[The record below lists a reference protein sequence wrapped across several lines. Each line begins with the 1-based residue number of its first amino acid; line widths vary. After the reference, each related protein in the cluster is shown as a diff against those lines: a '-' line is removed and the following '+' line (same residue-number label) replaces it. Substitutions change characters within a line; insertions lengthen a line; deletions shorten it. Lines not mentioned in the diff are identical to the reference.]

1 MIGTLVNEF
10 LFYPLFRDW
19 LPSIL
24 KRIGIA
30 SFLSLVLSIV
40 FIIVQSFEVLHR
52 NEVINILSFMTSGLL
67 SNYFLCAM
75 LELVCAQAPYNMR
88 RLSAAY
94 NYGLKFFVL
103 YIIMQANI

>member
-10 LFYPLFRDW
+10 LIYPLFRDKF
-19 LPSIL
+19 PSIL

-40 FIIVQSFEVLHR
+40 FIMQSFEVLHR
-52 NEVINILSFMTSGLL
+52 NEVITVLSFVSKGLL
-67 SNYFLCAM
+67 SNFFFCAM

-88 RLSAAY
+88 RLFAACMR
-94 NYGLKFFVL
+94 VL
-103 YIIMQANI
+103 MLHPLHLLAFM